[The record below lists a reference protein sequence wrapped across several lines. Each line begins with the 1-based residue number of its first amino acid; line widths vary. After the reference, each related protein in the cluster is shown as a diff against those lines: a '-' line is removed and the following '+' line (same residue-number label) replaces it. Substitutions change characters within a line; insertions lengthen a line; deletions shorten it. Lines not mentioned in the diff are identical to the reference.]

1 MPLKVLLSLLS
12 NRAAT
17 VKAKRKLIRDVAS
30 LDIKHISVIVQMVW
44 EICPDAIT
52 VCPLFLV

>member
-1 MPLKVLLSLLS
+1 M
-12 NRAAT
+12 N
-17 VKAKRKLIRDVAS
+17 AKRKLIRDVAS